1 MVNSI
6 HYIRLQ
12 YKYGGTCSME
22 TPRNDMETKV
32 TILAHSQTIFAH
44 LKEEEAH
51 LKEEEEHLKEHRIW
65 KKYSGPVLGISDLYT
80 KTAIMTF
87 KINIKS
93 DLGVFMYMF

>member
-22 TPRNDMETKV
+22 TPRNARNDMETKV
-32 TILAHSQTIFAH
+32 TIIAHLQTIFAH

-51 LKEEEEHLKEHRIW
+51 LKEEEEHLKEHRKEHLIW
-65 KKYSGPVLGISDLYT
+65 KK
-80 KTAIMTF
+80 
-87 KINIKS
+87 
-93 DLGVFMYMF
+93 